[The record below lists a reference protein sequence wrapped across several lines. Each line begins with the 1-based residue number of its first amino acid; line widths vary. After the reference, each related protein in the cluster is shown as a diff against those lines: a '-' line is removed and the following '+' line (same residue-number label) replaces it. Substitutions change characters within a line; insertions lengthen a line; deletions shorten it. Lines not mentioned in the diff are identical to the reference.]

1 MPNNSSY
8 LILVN
13 PNNPLTEELPFN
25 IVTYH
30 SECPLNHHPNIE
42 QETYKYWCQYRDFLR
57 SNGIYADSSSG
68 YRSIS
73 DQAQIYEEIEKEKG
87 PAYAKQ
93 YVALPGTSEHHT
105 GLAIDIAIKVGD
117 TWYEDYE
124 ESLAGAYAFIAQTC
138 ARYGFII
145 RFPKGKED
153 ITGYN
158 YEPWHIRYVGSRSIA
173 EEIMQNNETLEEYL
187 TPQFTFT
194 KVAPK

>member
-1 MPNNSSY
+1 MPNNSPY

-13 PNNPLTEELPFN
+13 QAHPLTEELPFT
-25 IVTYH
+25 IVPYH

-42 QETYKYWCQYRDFLR
+42 QETHEYWCQYRDFLR
-57 SNGIYADSSSG
+57 SNGIYVDSSSG

-73 DQAQIYEEIEKEKG
+73 DQVQIYEEIAQEKG
-87 PAYAKQ
+87 PVYAKQ

-105 GLAIDIAIKVGD
+105 GLAIDIVIKVGD

-124 ESLAGAYAFIAQTC
+124 ESLTAAYDFIAQTC
-138 ARYGFII
+138 SRYGFII

-158 YEPWHIRYVGSRSIA
+158 YEPWHIRYVGSRTIA
-173 EEIMQNNETLEEYL
+173 EEYL